1 MGGNQAMGDN
11 AFSSA
16 SGAAAAPPPPPPPAP
31 AATSTQNAASMSGEA
46 ETTNDTASPSQDPEV
61 GGGVASSQGA
71 GTPVHQQDPHP
82 SAGSVTSEFEIQMPP
97 ELQG

>member
-71 GTPVHQQDPHP
+71 GTPV
-82 SAGSVTSEFEIQMPP
+82 SARPLSQTLSSGSLVSIGGPFLPQ
-97 ELQG
+97 